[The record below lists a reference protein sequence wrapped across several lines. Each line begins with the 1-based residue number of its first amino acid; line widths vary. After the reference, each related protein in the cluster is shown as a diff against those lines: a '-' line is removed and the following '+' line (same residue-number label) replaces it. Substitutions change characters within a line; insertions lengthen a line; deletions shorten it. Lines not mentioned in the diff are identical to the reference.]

1 MRLKLDV
8 VTKWDDVH
16 TIALPVLATVARLW
30 TPQEKPTATINLPG
44 GEFNTG
50 RKHMAYRWWLLY
62 TTEATDK
69 QTVRQTDRY
78 MDSIIA

>member
-1 MRLKLDV
+1 MD
-8 VTKWDDVH
+8 
-16 TIALPVLATVARLW
+16 ATRKARRNH
-30 TPQEKPTATINLPG
+30 KFDGG